1 MKAILRINHKVFYN
15 NIWIVIPSIITIFI
29 YMFNIYVQ
37 NNIFNIHMVFGNDKN
52 TFYQILLNFIINF
65 TYVYYYFLIYK
76 FHVSLNKD
84 SIILRMNENNFTRS
98 IIITYIMIII
108 IISSMLLFS
117 TAIFSFVLFK
127 KIVFLSLMECLQFI
141 FSKIIIALI
150 VLIMIRLF
158 KHDILIVSVLYII
171 DFFFFDYSIITYN
184 IVNSN
189 TLLLQA
195 FTIIVLI
202 ILIRRIRDRNIY
214 L

>member
-1 MKAILRINHKVFYN
+1 MKAILRINNKVFCN
-15 NIWIVIPSIITIFI
+15 NIWLVIPSIITIFI

-37 NNIFNIHMVFGNDKN
+37 NDIFNMSMVFGNDKN

-108 IISSMLLFS
+108 ILSFMLLFS
-117 TAIFSFVLFK
+117 TVLFSFVLFK
-127 KIVFLSLMECLQFI
+127 KIALLSLIELMQFI

-150 VLIMIRLF
+150 ILLITRLS
-158 KHDILIVSVLYII
+158 KHDILIVSTLYII
-171 DFFFFDYSIITYN
+171 DFFFFNYSIITYN
-184 IVNSN
+184 MVNFN